1 MSNLV
6 DYKIHQTLPGIFTIE
21 VKDDYQRGM
30 LFLRCQEFYESAFP
44 EIKGNSF
51 DIFEYMEMYRKWKST
66 DTFTYPDDWMGYNF
80 PGEIAEKCIRDVIY
94 GRLEGHIDTHP
105 TKYDYIMN
113 QILIEIKSMLG
124 GVKRY
129 YIIGVDNLESQ
140 TMKHEIAHA
149 LFYTNEPYRKWTTQ
163 MVTGMPQSIQDEMN
177 SILKGMGYC
186 NDVLIDETQAFMSTG
201 IYGNMAKIKGIK
213 SRAKTFAKNF
223 SAFL

>member
-21 VKDDYQRGM
+21 VKDNYQRAM

-44 EIKGNSF
+44 EIKGKKF
-51 DIFEYMEMYRKWKST
+51 DIFEYMEMYRKWKNT
-66 DTFTYPDDWMGYNF
+66 DTFTYPHDWIGYNF
-80 PGEIAEKCIRDVIY
+80 PGEIAETCIKQVLFD
-94 GRLEGHIDTHP
+94 RLDNLP

-124 GVKRY
+124 GNTRY

-149 LFYTNEPYRKWTTQ
+149 LFYTNEPYRRWTTQ
-163 MVTGMPQSIQDEMN
+163 MVQGMPESIQNEMTE
-177 SILKGMGYC
+177 ILKEMGYC
-186 NDVLIDETQAFMSTG
+186 DDVIVDETQAFMSTG

>member
-21 VKDDYQRGM
+21 VKDDYQRAM

-44 EIKGNSF
+44 EIKGKKF
-51 DIFEYMEMYRKWKST
+51 DIFEYMEMYRKWKNT
-66 DTFTYPDDWMGYNF
+66 DTFTYPHDWIGYNF
-80 PGEIAEKCIRDVIY
+80 PGEIAETCIKQVLFD
-94 GRLEGHIDTHP
+94 RLDNLP

-124 GVKRY
+124 GNTRY

-149 LFYTNEPYRKWTTQ
+149 LFYTNEPYRRWTTQ
-163 MVTGMPQSIQDEMN
+163 MVQGMPESIQNEMTE
-177 SILKGMGYC
+177 ILKEMGYC
-186 NDVLIDETQAFMSTG
+186 DDVIVDETQAFMSTG